1 MGLQIVLAS
10 GNLHKVREFKGM
22 LRMFPSMKGLDVLS
36 LKDFPQYTAPPETGS
51 TFKENCLLKGEH
63 AAKTLGK
70 LVLADDSGLVVPAL
84 GGHPGV
90 DSAYY
95 AGKSATD
102 KDNRQKLLKEM
113 KNLHG
118 NGRDAYFECYLAL
131 VSPERILKE
140 TSAVCEGSI
149 IEEEKGGSGFGYD
162 PLFLKHDYRKT
173 FAELDETVKN
183 QVSHRRKALEKL
195 IPYLEQLLKENP

>member
-1 MGLQIVLAS
+1 
-10 GNLHKVREFKGM
+10 
-22 LRMFPSMKGLDVLS
+22 MFPSMKMLDILS
-36 LKDFPQYTAPPETGS
+36 LKDFPEYVPPPETGS

-63 AAKTLGK
+63 AAKALKK

-84 GGHPGV
+84 EGRPGV
-90 DSAYY
+90 VSARY
-95 AGKSATD
+95 AGLDATD
-102 KDNRQKLLKEM
+102 KDNRQKLLQEM

-118 NGRDAYFECYLAL
+118 NGRDAYFECCLAII
-131 VSPERILKE
+131 SPERILKE
-140 TSAVCEGSI
+140 CSAVCEGSI
-149 IEEEKGGSGFGYD
+149 IDAEKGGGGFGYD

-195 IPYLEQLLKENP
+195 IPYLEQLLKEHQ